1 MVGVADGVKNGV
13 NDGVMSGVADG
24 VSTGVAIGLMLGVAD
39 GLMTGSLQGVSR
51 RKGSLVTRSL
61 LLRGVF
67 CRKEALAR
75 SFSLRGVSR
84 RG

>member
-1 MVGVADGVKNGV
+1 MVGVADGVTNGV

-51 RKGSLVTRSL
+51 CEGSLVARSL
-61 LLRGVF
+61 LSRGVF
-67 CRKEALAR
+67 RREEALAR
-75 SFSLRGVSR
+75 SFSLQGVSCC
-84 RG
+84 G